1 MKRTDRWAEDK
12 LIQKDICFECGSMNE
27 IQYHHIVPFVKGGTK
42 TIPLCIECH
51 SKVHDTNF
59 LKLREL
65 RKIGYQ
71 KRRKENPWKQ
81 GRTIGSSESIEV
93 WSEKPK
99 TKQIIGLLKQKYS
112 IRYIAKLTNSSTKTV
127 QKVKNKIGQ
136 Q

>member
-42 TIPLCIECH
+42 TIPLCVICH
-51 SKVHDTNF
+51 GKVHDKDF
-59 LKLREL
+59 VKLKEL
-65 RKIGYQ
+65 QKIGYQ
-71 KRRKENPWKQ
+71 KRHKENPWKR
-81 GRTIGSSESIEV
+81 GRIAGSNETFEV
-93 WSEKPK
+93 WMEKPK
-99 TKQIIGLLKQKYS
+99 TKQIAGLLKQKYS